1 MNKAINLSAMF
12 VFFVFS
18 NLGSAQVTV
27 PVMMM
32 HSLDDLERRNEED
45 GRVTQRISGDAVG
58 LIRVEWPTGTMT
70 TPHNHANELIVFL
83 VEGRLRALSG
93 DNEFILVPGDN
104 YVSPSS
110 FDLLKNYD
118 GEALLSGQAD
128 RWSKWGEIEVK
139 GGRTCITFDNPD
151 AYGIQRAKNHSI
163 DYKIIDNNRFKTR
176 EDFDRALVEELEDSK
191 PDLVVLA
198 GFMRI
203 LTPVMIEAFKN
214 RIINIHP
221 SLLPKY
227 PGLDTHNSVMNNG
240 DLKHGVTIHF
250 VNEVLD
256 GGQIIAQGEISVNND
271 ETLEELKTRIHAIEH
286 VMLPMVVSKFADGT
300 INKEKVI
307 YEKF

>member
-1 MNKAINLSAMF
+1 MF
-12 VFFVFS
+12 KIAVLISGNGS
-18 NLGSAQVTV
+18 NLEALIDACKKNV
-27 PVMMM
+27 
-32 HSLDDLERRNEED
+32 
-45 GRVTQRISGDAVG
+45 ISGSID
-58 LIRVEWPTGTMT
+58 IIIS
-70 TPHNHANELIVFL
+70 NN
-83 VEGRLRALSG
+83 
-93 DNEFILVPGDN
+93 PG
-104 YVSPSS
+104 
-110 FDLLKNYD
+110 
-118 GEALLSGQAD
+118 
-128 RWSKWGEIEVK
+128 
-139 GGRTCITFDNPD
+139 

-163 DYKIIDNNRFKTR
+163 DYKIVDNNRFKTR
-176 EDFDRALVEELEDSK
+176 EDFDRALVAELEDYN

-256 GGQIIAQGEISVNND
+256 GGQIIAQGEISVNPK

-286 VMLPMVVSKFADGT
+286 VMLPMVVSKFADET
-300 INKEKVI
+300 INTEKVI
-307 YEKF
+307 YEKFK